1 MDSFL
6 SCMCIVCIAFY
17 AIYKYNYN
25 NNYNYKNKYK
35 IKNKININNRYKRHG
50 DFRGITPLNSQNF
63 VKNFN
68 NSVEM
73 LWRWVWKRAFQ
84 R

>member
-1 MDSFL
+1 MF
-6 SCMCIVCIAFY
+6 CIASY

-25 NNYNYKNKYK
+25 NNYKYKNKY
-35 IKNKININNRYKRHG
+35 KININNRYKRHG
-50 DFRGITPLNSQNF
+50 DFWGITPLNSQNF

-73 LWRWVWKRAFQ
+73 LWKWLWKTALTDN
-84 R
+84 